1 MFGRKKPA
9 ENHVGEPTP
18 ASERVRTEDSVLDEL
33 SRAFGTADKQHEG
46 QDAAR
51 DDNAALISDDDDTEQ
66 TAVDPLSGLLDERV
80 DERVDERGDEPVDAV
95 ADEPVELSIVT
106 SDGDG
111 APETTRAVPASA
123 RETIR
128 LGDDGD
134 DWAMDA
140 VPVAQALGRADR
152 EDGVRDVVITDRGP
166 APDRTTIAIGG
177 DDVLPDAVYLDGDFD
192 GDFDGDDSGT
202 VFIDD
207 DGTGD
212 AIGVKDATTPG
223 IEPRLRQRRIGVN
236 RAANRKR
243 IKWVGLIG
251 VGAFILLGVLTVLGS
266 SWFAI
271 NDVDVTGAVYTD
283 ENRLELV
290 VDELLGTPALLAD
303 TEQAEQ
309 ELESIPWV
317 QNARVRVDF
326 PNAATIEIRERT
338 PVATM
343 AGIDGRFRVLD
354 NEGRVLDVIEGQ
366 PVAFVLIGGPSTLD
380 LAAGEFA
387 PVGQASAASL
397 VTKLTPTLRPHV
409 LSIDVTDDG
418 ADLVLFLEP
427 SAWAEQTSPIRVR
440 FGSAIGDGDQIDK
453 LVRLED
459 QLDDLPAGTITE
471 INVATTEV
479 TVL

>member
-1 MFGRKKPA
+1 MA
-9 ENHVGEPTP
+9 
-18 ASERVRTEDSVLDEL
+18 
-33 SRAFGTADKQHEG
+33 
-46 QDAAR
+46 
-51 DDNAALISDDDDTEQ
+51 
-66 TAVDPLSGLLDERV
+66 
-80 DERVDERGDEPVDAV
+80 
-95 ADEPVELSIVT
+95 
-106 SDGDG
+106 
-111 APETTRAVPASA
+111 
-123 RETIR
+123 
-128 LGDDGD
+128 D
-134 DWAMDA
+134 DWDN
-140 VPVAQALGRADR
+140 GRWRPSPRQLESRRPRKTEAR
-152 EDGVRDVVITDRGP
+152 NAVVITGRATCGLTDRP
-166 APDRTTIAIGG
+166 SPSGG

-192 GDFDGDDSGT
+192 GDFDGDDPGT

-212 AIGVKDATTPG
+212 AIGVRDATTPG

-236 RAANRKR
+236 RAANRSASSGWR
-243 IKWVGLIG
+243 SSVSALSLSS
-251 VGAFILLGVLTVLGS
+251 VSLTVLGS

-290 VDELLGTPALLAD
+290 VDELLGTPALLAE

-317 QNARVRVDF
+317 RDARVRVDF

-343 AGIDGRFRVLD
+343 AGVDGRFRVLD
-354 NEGRVLDVIEGQ
+354 AEGRVLDVIEGQ

-418 ADLVLFLEP
+418 ADLVLYLEP
-427 SAWAEQTSPIRVR
+427 STWAEQTSPIRVR

-471 INVATTEV
+471 INVATAEV

>member
-1 MFGRKKPA
+1 MFGRKKSA
-9 ENHVGEPTP
+9 ERHVGEPTP
-18 ASERVRTEDSVLDEL
+18 AGERVRPEDAVLDEL
-33 SRAFGTADKQHEG
+33 SRAFGTAGED
-46 QDAAR
+46 QDDAQDDAR
-51 DDNAALISDDDDTEQ
+51 DDNAALIADDDDTEQ
-66 TAVDPLSGLLDERV
+66 AAVDPLSELLDESI
-80 DERVDERGDEPVDAV
+80 DEPVG
-95 ADEPVELSIVT
+95 EPVHEPVALSIVT
-106 SDGDG
+106 SDGDNDG
-111 APETTRAVPASA
+111 MAETSVAVPGPE
-123 RETIR
+123 RQTIR
-128 LGDDGD
+128 IGNDFGDEAIDS
-134 DWAMDA
+134 M
-140 VPVAQALGRADR
+140 PVAEALGRADR
-152 EDGVRDVVITDRGP
+152 EDGVSDVVITDRQSVS
-166 APDRTTIAIGG
+166 DRSTIAIGG
-177 DDVLPDAVYLDGDFD
+177 NDDLPDAVYLDSDFD
-192 GDFDGDDSGT
+192 DDDSGT

-212 AIGVKDATTPG
+212 AIAVKDATTPG

-243 IKWVGLIG
+243 IMWAALAGIG
-251 VGAFILLGVLTVLGS
+251 VVVVLGILTVLGS

-271 NDVDVTGAVYTD
+271 SDVDVTGAVYTD

-290 VDELLGTPALLAD
+290 VEDLLGTPALLAD

-309 ELESIPWV
+309 QLESIPWV
-317 QNARVRVDF
+317 EDARVRVDF
-326 PNAATIEIRERT
+326 PNDATIEIRERT

-343 AGIDGRFRVLD
+343 AGVDGRFRVLD

-366 PVAFVLIGGPSTLD
+366 PVAFVLIGSPSTLD

-397 VTKLTPTLRPHV
+397 VTKLTPSLRPHV

-418 ADLVLFLEP
+418 ADLVLFLDP
-427 SAWAEQTSPIRVR
+427 GAWAEQTSPIRVR

-459 QLDDLPAGTITE
+459 QLDDLPDGTITE
-471 INVATTEV
+471 INVATNEV

>member
-1 MFGRKKPA
+1 MFGRKKSD
-9 ENHVGEPTP
+9 ENSNGEPAP
-18 ASERVRTEDSVLDEL
+18 SSKRVSTEDSVLDEL
-33 SRAFGTADKQHEG
+33 SRAFGVADHQKEG
-46 QDAAR
+46 QEVAP
-51 DDNAALISDDDDTEQ
+51 DDNAAMIADDDSMEQ
-66 TAVDPLSGLLDERV
+66 GRVDPHSGLPDETV
-80 DERVDERGDEPVDAV
+80 GELIHAEAGEPVK
-95 ADEPVELSIVT
+95 PLIVIA
-106 SDGDG
+106 DGDG
-111 APETTRAVPASA
+111 LPEIKRAMDVSE
-123 RETIR
+123 RKTIR
-128 LGDDGD
+128 LGDEAD
-134 DWAMDA
+134 DWTIEVAPVVEA
-140 VPVAQALGRADR
+140 VERADQGN
-152 EDGVRDVVITDRGP
+152 EVRNAVFTGRGP
-166 APDRTTIAIGG
+166 AADRTTIAIGG

-192 GDFDGDDSGT
+192 GGDPGT

-223 IEPRLRQRRIGVN
+223 IEPRLRERRIGVN

-243 IKWVGLIG
+243 IKWVGLIAI
-251 VGAFILLGVLTVLGS
+251 GAFILLGVLTVLGS

-290 VDELLGTPALLAD
+290 VDELLGTAALLAD
-303 TEQAEQ
+303 TKQAEE

-326 PNAATIEIRERT
+326 PNAAMIEIRERT

-397 VTKLTPTLRPHV
+397 VTKLTPSLRPHV

-418 ADLVLFLEP
+418 SDLVLYLEP
-427 SAWAEQTSPIRVR
+427 NGWSEQTSPIRVR

-453 LVRLED
+453 LVRLEA
-459 QLDDLPAGTITE
+459 QLSDLPVDSITE
-471 INVATTEV
+471 INVATKEV